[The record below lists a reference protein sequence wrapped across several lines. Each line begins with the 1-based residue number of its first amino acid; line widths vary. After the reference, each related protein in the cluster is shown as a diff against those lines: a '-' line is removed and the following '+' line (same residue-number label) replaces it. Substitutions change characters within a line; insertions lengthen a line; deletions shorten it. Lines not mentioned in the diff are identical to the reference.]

1 MGKDIIPQDKPS
13 KLRKQAEK
21 NLEIRL
27 KDPKEKADLSL
38 EEKDRLLHVL
48 QVVLNAMHSPYGT
61 FGYLN
66 EAGDRVVPSMTRDIW
81 SECQVEA
88 KDINFPHGSWGDV
101 IWARCIKEKLCF
113 QRALHHPRW
122 THSNNPGH
130 GRAHHPSRRGHRQSH
145 GRQ

>member
-101 IWARCIKEKLCF
+101 IWARCIKKKLCI
-113 QRALHHPRW
+113 QRALYHP
-122 THSNNPGH
+122 
-130 GRAHHPSRRGHRQSH
+130 
-145 GRQ
+145 